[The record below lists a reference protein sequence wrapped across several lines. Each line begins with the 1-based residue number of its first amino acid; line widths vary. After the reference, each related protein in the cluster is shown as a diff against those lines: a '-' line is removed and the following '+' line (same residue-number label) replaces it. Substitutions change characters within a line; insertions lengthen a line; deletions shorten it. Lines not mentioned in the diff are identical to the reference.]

1 MSSITEYRTAILTLL
16 DDAAGARY
24 TSDLIDRA
32 LRLALREY
40 DRLHPNEATYNMDGN
55 GERVIE
61 LPADFQPASILRVE
75 VHTEG
80 ECPQPRLRFNAYT
93 QDGQWFIELMD
104 RSLSASE
111 SIDVTYTNAHTID
124 GLDEAA
130 GTSVRAEHENAVQ
143 MGAAG
148 FAALMRAASRA
159 ETVNLQ
165 PGLSRSLLELSA
177 VLLRDFR
184 AAIRKDA
191 GAVFATWPV
200 VRKGIV

>member
-1 MSSITEYRTAILTLL
+1 MSSIIEYCTAILTLL
-16 DDAAGARY
+16 DDASGARY
-24 TSDLIDRA
+24 PNDLVERA

-40 DRLHPNEATYNMDGN
+40 DRVHPNEATYNVDGN

-61 LPADFQPASILRVE
+61 LPADFQPARILRVE
-75 VHTEG
+75 VHDEA
-80 ECPQPRLRFNAYT
+80 ESPQARLRFNAYA

-104 RSLSASE
+104 RTLPASE
-111 SIDVTYTNAHTID
+111 SIDLTYATAHTID

-130 GTSVRAEHENAVQ
+130 GTSVPAEHENALQ

-191 GAVFATWPV
+191 GAVFATWPFL
-200 VRKGIV
+200 KKI